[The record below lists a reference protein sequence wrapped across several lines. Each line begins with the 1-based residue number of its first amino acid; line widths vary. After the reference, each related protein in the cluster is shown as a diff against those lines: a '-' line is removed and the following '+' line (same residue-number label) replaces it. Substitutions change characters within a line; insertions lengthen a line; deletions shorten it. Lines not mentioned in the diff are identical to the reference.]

1 MKKVL
6 IWIFA
11 VVITLAASY
20 YQRKT
25 GPTYPLNFK
34 TEIHSETYAFELT
47 RSASHGD
54 GCMVEL
60 PTSDRISHAKVLFKK
75 YPGNFEFDTIIMVEK
90 DDQWIASLPIQ
101 PAAGKLQ
108 YYVLIYD
115 ESDVLFSTEEIPA
128 IVRFKGDVPV
138 WALIPHV
145 LAMFFAMLLSAV
157 ALLMAI
163 FNVGNI
169 KRIAIWTFSALAIG
183 GFIFGPIV
191 QYFAFGQAW
200 TGFPVGYDLTDN
212 KTLIAGVFWL
222 AAMLLNLKQTRRW
235 IIILSGIVLLG
246 IFTIPHSVRG
256 SEYNYEAETIETG
269 NK

>member
-1 MKKVL
+1 MKKAL

-11 VVITLAASY
+11 VIITLAASY

-25 GPTYPLNFK
+25 GPTYPLDFK
-34 TEIHSETYAFELT
+34 TEIQGETYAFELT
-47 RSASHGD
+47 RSASLGD
-54 GCMVEL
+54 GCIIEL
-60 PTSDRISHAKVLFKK
+60 PAVDGISDAKVVFKK
-75 YPGNFEFDTIIMVEK
+75 HPGNFEFDTIVMVES

-101 PAAGKLQ
+101 PPAGKLQ
-108 YYVLIYD
+108 YHVLIYNED
-115 ESDVLFSTEEIPA
+115 NLLLSTEEEPA
-128 IVRFKGDVPV
+128 IVRFKGNVPA

-145 LAMFFAMLLSAV
+145 IAMFLAMLLSSV

-163 FNVGNI
+163 FNIGNI
-169 KRIAIWTFSALAIG
+169 KRIVIWTFASLAIG

-191 QYFAFGQAW
+191 QYFAFEQAW

-235 IIILSGIVLLG
+235 IVILAGIVLLG
-246 IFTIPHSVRG
+246 IFTIPHSARG
-256 SEYNYEAETIETG
+256 SEYNYEVDTIETG